1 MVVVVVVVVL
11 VVVVVVVIKPSLDF
25 NLKKKMSGYVA
36 CTCDLNLSATE
47 PDSLILGVH

>member
-25 NLKKKMSGYVA
+25 NFKKKNVGLCGMH
-36 CTCDLNLSATE
+36 L
-47 PDSLILGVH
+47 